1 MKIRRFCSGLLAA
14 VLLLG
19 LMVLPAGAAAA
30 STVSTEEA
38 IQVINA
44 LGIMVG
50 DESGEFHL
58 NRRVTRAEFITMAV
72 NATGTGDQVG
82 EASTSPYPDVPRT
95 HWAAGYVQAGVQ
107 AGLISGY
114 LDGTF
119 RPSNQITLA
128 EGATIVLKLLGYTA
142 EDFSGASPTG
152 QLAMYRNLKLDRG
165 VTAQKS
171 TDVLTRQDT
180 LYLFYNLLSTN
191 TKEGTPYINKL
202 GYSLN
207 AAGEVD
213 RVALVNGV
221 MEGPVVAAGSWQQS
235 VPFDVDSARVYR
247 DGAASSAKS
256 IQNNDIVYWSESMQT
271 LWVYT
276 DRVAGT
282 IQELSP
288 TPSNPT
294 SVKVAGQT
302 YEIETASAAYELSD
316 LGSYQ
321 VGDTVTLLLGRNGG
335 VAAVAAASAS
345 QDGSKIG
352 IVTNLSRGTYSG
364 SGANSSYTADTVTI
378 LATDGRTY
386 SYQWTTD
393 YFKLGNLVQVVISSE
408 DGSVSLKRLSE
419 TGKLSGK
426 VSSDASKL
434 GSYPF
439 ADGVEILDTYEGTG
453 VRIYPERL
461 AGLNVTTDMVRYY
474 TLNGAGEITK
484 LILKDATG
492 DMHSYG
498 IMTDV
503 VDSSPEGGVSVIV
516 SYTMDLAGEI
526 VSLPGMSVKYG
537 VKKGPV
543 VVMGNVQA
551 PDKIRQLTEVEA
563 ARVSGNTVTAGN
575 RTYLMSDNVL
585 VYEYR
590 GGDYYLSSLDRVKD
604 GGYELSAW
612 YDRSEKDGGRIR
624 VIVAK

>member
-19 LMVLPAGAAAA
+19 LMALPAGAAAA

-142 EDFSGASPTG
+142 EDFSGAYPTG

-364 SGANSSYTADTVTI
+364 SGANSSAHTAISGPPTTSSW
-378 LATDGRTY
+378 ATWSRWSSAVRTAPCP
-386 SYQWTTD
+386 
-393 YFKLGNLVQVVISSE
+393 SS
-408 DGSVSLKRLSE
+408 G
-419 TGKLSGK
+419 
-426 VSSDASKL
+426 
-434 GSYPF
+434 
-439 ADGVEILDTYEGTG
+439 
-453 VRIYPERL
+453 
-461 AGLNVTTDMVRYY
+461 
-474 TLNGAGEITK
+474 
-484 LILKDATG
+484 
-492 DMHSYG
+492 
-498 IMTDV
+498 
-503 VDSSPEGGVSVIV
+503 
-516 SYTMDLAGEI
+516 
-526 VSLPGMSVKYG
+526 
-537 VKKGPV
+537 
-543 VVMGNVQA
+543 
-551 PDKIRQLTEVEA
+551 
-563 ARVSGNTVTAGN
+563 
-575 RTYLMSDNVL
+575 
-585 VYEYR
+585 
-590 GGDYYLSSLDRVKD
+590 
-604 GGYELSAW
+604 
-612 YDRSEKDGGRIR
+612 
-624 VIVAK
+624 